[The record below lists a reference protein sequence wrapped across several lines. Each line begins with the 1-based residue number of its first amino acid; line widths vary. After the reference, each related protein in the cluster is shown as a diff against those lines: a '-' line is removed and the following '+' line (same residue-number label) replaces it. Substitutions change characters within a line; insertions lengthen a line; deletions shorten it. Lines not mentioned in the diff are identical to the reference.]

1 MKKPAALFGLL
12 MLLVALSSSANTFPS
27 KPLALL
33 IGFDRGGTIYTQAE
47 TLAEVLADILNQP
60 VGLEVRS
67 GLGGGLAA
75 SMVANSQAEG
85 YIMLFTT
92 SVPITNAPNNVVDS
106 FQVNDFRYIGA
117 ISEDQNAFVTSS
129 DSPFSN
135 WVEFVDY
142 ARQKDEILYASQNI
156 TDRHFINNIAQQEG
170 FNVRIIPVSGGA
182 GMAPL
187 VLGRDVDLAFSGGT
201 HNRYVDSGEMKV
213 LASTSRNRL
222 MEHPEVPTLIELG
235 YELDMQSLRILAVP
249 KNTPDEQFD
258 ILSQALS
265 KAIEDPRL
273 VEVIH
278 NVIRHPVTMLS
289 DQELQQFITDRRS
302 QYLELL
308 STLDNER

>member
-60 VGLEVRS
+60 VALEVRS

-156 TDRHFINNIAQQEG
+156 TDRHFINNIAQQQG

>member
-12 MLLVALSSSANTFPS
+12 MLLVVVSSSANTFPS

-33 IGFDRGGTIYTQAE
+33 VGFDRGGTVYTQAE

-60 VGLEVRS
+60 VALEVRS

-75 SMVANSQAEG
+75 SMVANSQTEG

-92 SVPITNAPNNVVDS
+92 STSITNAPNSSKDSLQVD
-106 FQVNDFRYIGA
+106 DFRYISA
-117 ISEDQNAFVTSS
+117 ISEDQNAFVTHSG
-129 DSPFSN
+129 SPFSN
-135 WVEFVDY
+135 WIEFI
-142 ARQKDEILYASQNI
+142 AFAQQKKEILYASQTL
-156 TDRHFINNIAQQEG
+156 TDRHFINIIAQQEG

-222 MEHPEVPTLIELG
+222 MEHPEVPTLMELG

-278 NVIRHPVTMLS
+278 NVIRHPVTILS

>member
-12 MLLVALSSSANTFPS
+12 MLLVAVSSSANTFPS

-60 VGLEVRS
+60 VALEVRS

-142 ARQKDEILYASQNI
+142 ARQKDEILFASQNI

-278 NVIRHPVTMLS
+278 NVIRHPVTILS

>member
-12 MLLVALSSSANTFPS
+12 ILLVALSSSANTFPS

-60 VGLEVRS
+60 VALEVRS